1 MLNSRLAQP
10 IAALVLALG
19 IVGCGGGGG
28 GSSSSGN
35 QNDSGTGSDNAPP
48 TIDGQPGDS
57 VVASESYSFQPA
69 ARDSNGDQLTFSATN
84 VPAWAS
90 FDPAS
95 GRLSGTPTAADV
107 GTYSG
112 ITISV
117 SDGQATTRLTP
128 FEISVLDVGV
138 GAATLAWLPPT
149 ENADGTALLDLAGY
163 QIRYGRSEDDLSNVI
178 DLMNPSLSVYMIE
191 GLSSGTWYFAVAA
204 VNSSGTASD
213 LSNVA
218 SKTIG

>member
-1 MLNSRLAQP
+1 
-10 IAALVLALG
+10 
-19 IVGCGGGGG
+19 
-28 GSSSSGN
+28 
-35 QNDSGTGSDNAPP
+35 
-48 TIDGQPGDS
+48 

-69 ARDSNGDQLTFSATN
+69 ASDANGDQLTFSATN

-90 FDPAS
+90 FDPAT

-112 ITISV
+112 ITIAV
-117 SDGQATTRLTP
+117 SDGRASTTLSA
-128 FEISVLDVGV
+128 FEISVVEIGT
-138 GAATLAWLPPT
+138 GTATLTWLPPT
-149 ENADGTALLDLAGY
+149 ENADGTALMDLAGY
-163 QIRYGRSEDDLSNVI
+163 QIRYGRSRDELSELI
-178 DLMNPSLSVYMIE
+178 DLTNPSLSVYVVE

-204 VNSSGTASD
+204 VNASGATSD